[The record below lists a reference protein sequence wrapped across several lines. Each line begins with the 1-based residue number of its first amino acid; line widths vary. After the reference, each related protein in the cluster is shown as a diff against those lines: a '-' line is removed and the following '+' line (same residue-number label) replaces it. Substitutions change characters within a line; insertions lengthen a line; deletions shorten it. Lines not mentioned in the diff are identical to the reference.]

1 MKPNFE
7 PGKWFMQCV
16 GIDIAKG
23 TFTACLCMYEFDQG
37 CSTVPVVF
45 NNDKTGFNQFVKWS
59 RKEALKGYP
68 LRYVMEPTGVYYEQL
83 AAHLN
88 KLGLDICIE
97 LPNKAREFAKYEG
110 ILTKT
115 DNMDAYTLGM
125 LGCIDKRLKSWTP
138 PSPVYRELRQMTRF
152 AADINKVKTELKNHL
167 EALAHS
173 ETAEKSIV
181 KHYNKLIDEIDK
193 QLVSN
198 QKAIIVKHYNKL
210 IDEIDKQLVS
220 NQKAIR
226 EKIKQEPGLSER
238 IDRITT
244 INGVGFMTVVTV
256 VAETNGFALITNRKQ
271 LTRYAGLD
279 VPAHQS
285 GPVDP
290 KRHISKQ
297 GNVHIR
303 TALYFP
309 AIVSTQYNPQMKDF
323 YVRLCARNTQSKM
336 IGVTATMRKL
346 LLLIYSLWKSGEEY
360 DPTRDKPVCDRQ

>member
-1 MKPNFE
+1 
-7 PGKWFMQCV
+7 
-16 GIDIAKG
+16 
-23 TFTACLCMYEFDQG
+23 MYEFDMG
-37 CSTVPVVF
+37 CATEPIVF
-45 NNDKTGFNQFVKWS
+45 SNNKTGFNQFVKWS

-68 LRYVMEPTGVYYEQL
+68 IRYVMEPTGVYYEQL
-83 AAHLN
+83 AAHLS
-88 KLGLDICIE
+88 KLDLDICIV

-125 LGCIDKRLKSWTP
+125 LGCLDKRLKSWTP
-138 PSPVYRELRQMTRF
+138 PSPIYRELRQMTRF
-152 AADINKVKTELKNHL
+152 VADINKVRTELQNHL
-167 EALAHS
+167 EALTHS
-173 ETAEKSIV
+173 EITEKSIV
-181 KHYNKLIDEIDK
+181 KHYNKLINEIDK
-193 QLVSN
+193 QL
-198 QKAIIVKHYNKL
+198 A
-210 IDEIDKQLVS
+210 S

-226 EKIKQEPGLSER
+226 DKIKQQPGLSER
-238 IDRITT
+238 IERIAT
-244 INGVGFMTVVTV
+244 IKGLGYMTVVTV
-256 VAETNGFALITNRKQ
+256 LAETNGFALITNRKQ

-323 YVRLCARNTQSKM
+323 YGRLCARNPQSKM

-360 DPTRDKPVCDRQ
+360 DSKRDKPIKKEKERG

>member
-16 GIDIAKG
+16 GIDIAKS
-23 TFTACLCMYEFDQG
+23 TFTACLCMYEFDMG
-37 CSTVPVVF
+37 CSTNPVVF
-45 NNDKTGFNQFVKWS
+45 NNNKTGFNQFVKWS

-68 LRYVMEPTGVYYEQL
+68 LRYLMEPTGVYYEPL
-83 AAHLN
+83 AFHLN
-88 KLGLDICIE
+88 KLGLNVCVV

-115 DNMDAYTLGM
+115 DDMDAYTLGM
-125 LGCIDKRLKSWTP
+125 LGCMDKRLKSWTP

-152 AADINKVKTELKNHL
+152 VADINKVRTELQNHL

-173 ETAEKSIV
+173 EVTEKSIV

-193 QLVSN
+193 QL
-198 QKAIIVKHYNKL
+198 AA
-210 IDEIDKQLVS
+210 

-238 IDRITT
+238 IDRIVT
-244 INGVGFMTVVTV
+244 IKGVGFMTAVTIL
-256 VAETNGFALITNRKQ
+256 AETNGFALITNRKQ

-290 KRHISKQ
+290 
-297 GNVHIR
+297 
-303 TALYFP
+303 
-309 AIVSTQYNPQMKDF
+309 
-323 YVRLCARNTQSKM
+323 
-336 IGVTATMRKL
+336 
-346 LLLIYSLWKSGEEY
+346 
-360 DPTRDKPVCDRQ
+360 

>member
-1 MKPNFE
+1 
-7 PGKWFMQCV
+7 
-16 GIDIAKG
+16 
-23 TFTACLCMYEFDQG
+23 
-37 CSTVPVVF
+37 
-45 NNDKTGFNQFVKWS
+45 
-59 RKEALKGYP
+59 
-68 LRYVMEPTGVYYEQL
+68 MEPTGVYYEQL
-83 AAHLN
+83 AAHLS
-88 KLGLDICIE
+88 KLDLDICIV

-115 DNMDAYTLGM
+115 DDMDAYTLGM
-125 LGCIDKRLKSWTP
+125 LGCLDKRLKSWTP
-138 PSPVYRELRQMTRF
+138 PSPIYRELRQMTRF
-152 AADINKVKTELKNHL
+152 VADINKVRTELQNHL
-167 EALAHS
+167 EALTHS
-173 ETAEKSIV
+173 EITEKSIV
-181 KHYNKLIDEIDK
+181 KHYNKLINEIDK
-193 QLVSN
+193 QL
-198 QKAIIVKHYNKL
+198 A
-210 IDEIDKQLVS
+210 S

-226 EKIKQEPGLSER
+226 DKIKQQPGLSER
-238 IDRITT
+238 IERIAT
-244 INGVGFMTVVTV
+244 IKGLGYMTVVTV
-256 VAETNGFALITNRKQ
+256 LAETNGFALITNRKQ

-323 YVRLCARNTQSKM
+323 YGRLCARNPQSKM

-360 DPTRDKPVCDRQ
+360 DSKRDKPIKKEKERG

>member
-1 MKPNFE
+1 
-7 PGKWFMQCV
+7 
-16 GIDIAKG
+16 
-23 TFTACLCMYEFDQG
+23 
-37 CSTVPVVF
+37 
-45 NNDKTGFNQFVKWS
+45 
-59 RKEALKGYP
+59 
-68 LRYVMEPTGVYYEQL
+68 MEPTGVYYEQL
-83 AAHLN
+83 AAHLS
-88 KLGLDICIE
+88 KLDLDICIV

-125 LGCIDKRLKSWTP
+125 LGCLDKRLKSWTP
-138 PSPVYRELRQMTRF
+138 PSPIYRELRQMTRF
-152 AADINKVKTELKNHL
+152 VADINKVRTELQNHL
-167 EALAHS
+167 EALTHS
-173 ETAEKSIV
+173 EITEKSIV
-181 KHYNKLIDEIDK
+181 KHYNKLINEIDK
-193 QLVSN
+193 QL
-198 QKAIIVKHYNKL
+198 A
-210 IDEIDKQLVS
+210 S

-226 EKIKQEPGLSER
+226 DKIKQQPGLSER
-238 IDRITT
+238 IERIAT
-244 INGVGFMTVVTV
+244 IKGLGYMTVVTV
-256 VAETNGFALITNRKQ
+256 LAETNGFALITNRKQ

-323 YVRLCARNTQSKM
+323 YGRLCARNPQSKM

-360 DPTRDKPVCDRQ
+360 DSKRDKPIKKEKERG

>member
-1 MKPNFE
+1 MDTAISNL
-7 PGKWFMQCV
+7 Q
-16 GIDIAKG
+16 G
-23 TFTACLCMYEFDQG
+23 TATDDALCGRHQQG
-37 CSTVPVVF
+37 Q
-45 NNDKTGFNQFVKWS
+45 D
-59 RKEALKGYP
+59 Y
-68 LRYVMEPTGVYYEQL
+68 
-83 AAHLN
+83 
-88 KLGLDICIE
+88 
-97 LPNKAREFAKYEG
+97 
-110 ILTKT
+110 
-115 DNMDAYTLGM
+115 
-125 LGCIDKRLKSWTP
+125 
-138 PSPVYRELRQMTRF
+138 
-152 AADINKVKTELKNHL
+152 INKVKTELRNHL

-198 QKAIIVKHYNKL
+198 QKAI
-210 IDEIDKQLVS
+210 
-220 NQKAIR
+220 R
-226 EKIKQEPGLSER
+226 EKIKQVPGLSER

-244 INGVGFMTVVTV
+244 INGIGFMTVVTV

-309 AIVSTQYNPQMKDF
+309 AIVSTQCNPQMKDF
-323 YVRLCARNTQSKM
+323 YGRLCARNTQSKM

-346 LLLIYSLWKSGEEY
+346 LLLIYSLWKSGEKY
-360 DPTRDKPVCDRQ
+360 DPTRDKPACDKQKKEAETTEGQPHGIDVGTSAEE

>member
-37 CSTVPVVF
+37 CSTAPVVF

-83 AAHLN
+83 ASHLN
-88 KLGLDICIE
+88 KLSLNVCVV

-125 LGCIDKRLKSWTP
+125 LGCLDKRLKPWTP
-138 PSPVYRELRQMTRF
+138 PSPIYRELRQMTRF
-152 AADINKVKTELKNHL
+152 VADINKVKTELRNHL
-167 EALAHS
+167 EALTHS
-173 ETAEKSIV
+173 ETAEKS
-181 KHYNKLIDEIDK
+181 
-193 QLVSN
+193 
-198 QKAIIVKHYNKL
+198 IVKHYNKL

-244 INGVGFMTVVTV
+244 INGVGFITVATV

-271 LTRYAGLD
+271 LTKYAGLD

-309 AIVSTQYNPQMKDF
+309 AIVSTQCNPQMKDF
-323 YVRLCARNTQSKM
+323 YRRLCARNTQSKM

-346 LLLIYSLWKSGEEY
+346 LLLIYSLWKSGEKY
-360 DPTRDKPVCDRQ
+360 DPTCDKPACNRQKKEAETTEGQPHGIDVGTLAEE

>member
-1 MKPNFE
+1 
-7 PGKWFMQCV
+7 
-16 GIDIAKG
+16 
-23 TFTACLCMYEFDQG
+23 MYEFDMG
-37 CSTVPVVF
+37 CATEPIVF
-45 NNDKTGFNQFVKWS
+45 SNNKTGFNQFVKWS

-68 LRYVMEPTGVYYEQL
+68 IRYVMEPTGVYYEQL
-83 AAHLN
+83 AAHLS
-88 KLGLDICIE
+88 KLDLDICIV

-115 DNMDAYTLGM
+115 DDMDAYTLGM
-125 LGCIDKRLKSWTP
+125 LGCLDKRLKSWTP
-138 PSPVYRELRQMTRF
+138 PSPIYRELRQMTRF
-152 AADINKVKTELKNHL
+152 VADINKVRTELQNHL
-167 EALAHS
+167 EALTHS
-173 ETAEKSIV
+173 EITEKSIV
-181 KHYNKLIDEIDK
+181 KHYNKLINEIDK
-193 QLVSN
+193 QLASN
-198 QKAIIVKHYNKL
+198 QKT
-210 IDEIDKQLVS
+210 
-220 NQKAIR
+220 IR
-226 EKIKQEPGLSER
+226 DKIKQQPGLSER
-238 IDRITT
+238 IERIAT
-244 INGVGFMTVVTV
+244 IKGLGYMTVVTV
-256 VAETNGFALITNRKQ
+256 LAETNGFALITNRKQ

-323 YVRLCARNTQSKM
+323 YGRLCARNPQSKM

-360 DPTRDKPVCDRQ
+360 DSKRDKPIKKEKERG